1 MMMLSNIV
9 MYMNGVE
16 KPGGGKNF
24 TKWKADL
31 MLIVAIMDQDHSFHE
46 DKSVEPKGDN
56 ETSPWHI
63 ARLNMRK

>member
-1 MMMLSNIV
+1 MLSNIV

-16 KPGGGKNF
+16 KPGGGGKNF

-46 DKSVEPKGDN
+46 DKHVEPKGDN

-63 ARLNMRK
+63 ARLNMRR